1 MALRRSRVPGAIGG
15 INSPLDGETGV
26 VARIA
31 ELATKLLAAALSR
44 KSAVE
49 AAAETVSETGFSLLE
64 TWLTGKLLDAK
75 CQKLNF
81 GKLGFEERLISNVCA
96 PEFDSRQAKFATP
109 NSLKFMGKLR
119 QSWLIF
125 REYNFF
131 FRNLELKPDLKD
143 SFVL

>member
-1 MALRRSRVPGAIGG
+1 MS
-15 INSPLDGETGV
+15 
-26 VARIA
+26 
-31 ELATKLLAAALSR
+31 K

-49 AAAETVSETGFSLLE
+49 AAAETVLETGFSLLE

-96 PEFDSRQAKFATP
+96 PGFDSRQAKFATP

-131 FRNLELKPDLKD
+131 FRNSKQEPDLID
-143 SFVL
+143 SFLL